1 MDRLR
6 NPYTPNAGARPPEL
20 AGRESVLHE
29 FEFLLDRIADGRT
42 EKGLIITGL
51 RGVGKTVLLSEF
63 EALAQ
68 QRNMVVVRY
77 EAAKSDGDFE
87 RKIATLARRALLS
100 ISPQDRWR
108 DKAKHAAGVLSGF
121 KAQWDPEGRWTLGY
135 EGPSVAGLADSGDLV
150 SDLPDLI
157 CAVGEAARDHG
168 RALVL
173 LLDEIQYLRSEELS
187 AIVMAKHRVNQLA
200 LPVVLSGAGLPQLP
214 GLTAEAQTYAERMFT
229 WPELGPLPTAAAKR
243 ALEGPAESEGASF
256 DSAALNTILDYTE
269 GYPYFL
275 QEYGKAVWNA
285 AATSR
290 ITEADALAARPVV
303 EEVLDQD
310 FFALRVGSLPDQEL
324 AFVRALASFGPGSQS
339 PGDIARAMGRA
350 GSSEVG
356 SFQRR
361 LTEKGL
367 IYSEK
372 RGRVAFTVPQFDRY
386 VLRTFA
392 D

>member
-20 AGRESVLHE
+20 AGRESVLHD

-77 EAAKSDGDFE
+77 EAAKADGDFE
-87 RKIATLARRALLS
+87 RKLATLARRALLS

-108 DKAKHAAGVLSGF
+108 DKAKHAAGVLGGF
-121 KAQWDPEGRWTLGY
+121 KAQWDPEGRWTLAY

-150 SDLPDLI
+150 SDLPDLM

-187 AIVMAKHRVNQLA
+187 ALVMNLRRAHVHVARARPTTNRCRKARARGSCGVRGRILRRSSSQHHHRLHRG
-200 LPVVLSGAGLPQLP
+200 LPVLPAGIWQGHMECRCDESHNRCRCPSGPASGGGGARSRLLRVARRLPARSGTRLCKGARLARAGGCRREARPPARSRVGIEARPAAHPSGAPQ
-214 GLTAEAQTYAERMFT
+214 R
-229 WPELGPLPTAAAKR
+229 R
-243 ALEGPAESEGASF
+243 AL
-256 DSAALNTILDYTE
+256 
-269 GYPYFL
+269 
-275 QEYGKAVWNA
+275 
-285 AATSR
+285 
-290 ITEADALAARPVV
+290 RPS
-303 EEVLDQD
+303 
-310 FFALRVGSLPDQEL
+310 G
-324 AFVRALASFGPGSQS
+324 G
-339 PGDIARAMGRA
+339 
-350 GSSEVG
+350 
-356 SFQRR
+356 
-361 LTEKGL
+361 
-367 IYSEK
+367 
-372 RGRVAFTVPQFDRY
+372 
-386 VLRTFA
+386 
-392 D
+392 